1 MLGAWSRDATP
12 KLVESC
18 RGLRLRVVDG
28 AQCVRG
34 SLGPSA
40 HAVGVKG
47 ALCLGIFGDP
57 PNMREDRCRYISP
70 PVLEKDDKQG
80 SPMLTGEYFCRLL
93 HNNSL
98 TDLLLVVGD
107 QPYHRCPK

>member
-40 HAVGVKG
+40 HAVVVKG
-47 ALCLGIFGDP
+47 ALCLGIFGGL
-57 PNMREDRCRYISP
+57 PNMREDRCRLGGSVSL
-70 PVLEKDDKQG
+70 PVL
-80 SPMLTGEYFCRLL
+80 PM
-93 HNNSL
+93 
-98 TDLLLVVGD
+98 
-107 QPYHRCPK
+107 PYNRQVC